1 MKNLFQENLSLLMTN
16 NILSRLDWLSLTIYF
31 LLIIFGI
38 TNIYSTTLSEV
49 TVSLFELNSPAGK
62 QFWIFIFSLIFLPII
77 LFINS
82 NFFEHLS
89 LIFYILSILSLLGL
103 FVFGQKIS
111 GATSWYLVGNFSLQ
125 PSEFAKITTALL
137 VASNLSSIQF
147 DIKKI
152 PSISKIFLIIGIPT
166 VLVIFQ
172 PDAGSAL
179 VFSGL
184 FFVLLREGMDM
195 KTLYFGI
202 GLISIFILT
211 LIFDPLILSIAF
223 FIIQIV
229 IYRILLNYYP
239 KTKKSPF
246 IIVLGISILFS
257 FSVDFIFNSVFEQRH
272 RDRFNVILG
281 LENDTQGIGYNI
293 NQSKIAIG
301 SGGFSGKGFLN
312 GTQTKGGFVPEQHT
326 DYIFSTVGE
335 EWGFLG
341 SSGLIILFT
350 ILILRIIY
358 RAEKHTLPF
367 PRVFSYCFASMLFI
381 HFFINIGMTLG
392 LVPTV
397 GIPLPFIS
405 YGGTNLMAFSLMLF
419 IYLTLDANRLH

>member
-1 MKNLFQENLSLLMTN
+1 M
-16 NILSRLDWLSLTIYF
+16 DWLSLIIY
-31 LLIIFGI
+31 LLLVIFGI
-38 TNIYSTTLSEV
+38 INIYSTTLSEV
-49 TVSLFELNSPAGK
+49 TVSLFDMNSPAGK

-103 FVFGQKIS
+103 FFFGQKIS
-111 GATSWYLVGNFSLQ
+111 GATSWYFIGGFSIQ
-125 PSEFAKITTALL
+125 PSEFAKITTSLL
-137 VASNLSSIQF
+137 VASTLSSIQA

-152 PSISKIFLIIGIPT
+152 SFVTKLLLIIGLPMI
-166 VLVIFQ
+166 LVIFQ
-172 PDAGSAL
+172 PDAGTAL
-179 VFSGL
+179 VFLGL

-195 KTLYFGI
+195 KTLYFGM
-202 GLISIFILT
+202 GFISLFILT
-211 LIFDPLILSIAF
+211 LIFGPLILSIALF
-223 FIIQIV
+223 FILILV
-229 IYRILLNYYP
+229 YRLILQYYP
-239 KTKKSPF
+239 KTKKTPF
-246 IIVLGISILFS
+246 VLLYGISVLFNI
-257 FSVDFIFNSVFEQRH
+257 SVNFIFNSVFEQRH
-272 RDRFNVILG
+272 RDRFNIMLG

-335 EWGFLG
+335 EWGFIG

-350 ILILRIIY
+350 VLISRILY
-358 RAEKHTLPF
+358 RAEKYTQSF
-367 PRVFSYCFASMLFI
+367 PRMFSYCFASMLFV
-381 HFFINIGMTLG
+381 HFFVNVGMTLG

-397 GIPLPFIS
+397 GIPLTFIS

-419 IYLTLDANRLH
+419 IYLNLDANRLN

>member
-1 MKNLFQENLSLLMTN
+1 M
-16 NILSRLDWLSLTIYF
+16 DWLSLIIY
-31 LLIIFGI
+31 LLLVIFGI
-38 TNIYSTTLSEV
+38 INIYSTTLSEV
-49 TVSLFELNSPAGK
+49 TVSLFDMNSPAGK

-103 FVFGQKIS
+103 FFFGQKIS
-111 GATSWYLVGNFSLQ
+111 GATSWYFIGGFSMQ
-125 PSEFAKITTALL
+125 PSEFAKITTSLL
-137 VASNLSSIQF
+137 VASTLSSIQA

-152 PSISKIFLIIGIPT
+152 SFVTKLLLIIGLPMI
-166 VLVIFQ
+166 LVIFQ
-172 PDAGSAL
+172 PDAGTAL
-179 VFSGL
+179 VFLGL

-195 KTLYFGI
+195 KTLYFGM
-202 GLISIFILT
+202 GFISLFILT
-211 LIFDPLILSIAF
+211 LIFGPLMLSIALF
-223 FIIQIV
+223 FILILV
-229 IYRILLNYYP
+229 YRLILQYYP
-239 KTKKSPF
+239 KTKKTPF
-246 IIVLGISILFS
+246 VFLYGISVLFNI
-257 FSVDFIFNSVFEQRH
+257 SVNFIFNSVFEQRH
-272 RDRFNVILG
+272 RDRFNIMLG

-335 EWGFLG
+335 EWGFIG

-350 ILILRIIY
+350 VLISRILY
-358 RAEKHTLPF
+358 RAEKHTQSF
-367 PRVFSYCFASMLFI
+367 PRMFSYCFASMLFV
-381 HFFINIGMTLG
+381 HFFVNIGMTLG

-397 GIPLPFIS
+397 GIPLTFIS

-419 IYLTLDANRLH
+419 IYLNLDANRLN

>member
-1 MKNLFQENLSLLMTN
+1 M
-16 NILSRLDWLSLTIYF
+16 DWLSLIIY
-31 LLIIFGI
+31 LLLVIFGI
-38 TNIYSTTLSEV
+38 INIYSTTLSEV
-49 TVSLFELNSPAGK
+49 TVSLFDMNSPAGK

-103 FVFGQKIS
+103 FFFGQKIS
-111 GATSWYLVGNFSLQ
+111 GATSWYFIGGFSIQ
-125 PSEFAKITTALL
+125 PSEFAKITTSLL
-137 VASNLSSIQF
+137 VASTLSSIQA

-152 PSISKIFLIIGIPT
+152 SFVTKLLLIIGLPMI
-166 VLVIFQ
+166 LVIFQ
-172 PDAGSAL
+172 PDAGTAL
-179 VFSGL
+179 VFLGL

-195 KTLYFGI
+195 KTLYFGM
-202 GLISIFILT
+202 GFISLFIMT
-211 LIFDPLILSIAF
+211 LIFGPLILSIALF
-223 FIIQIV
+223 FILILV
-229 IYRILLNYYP
+229 YRLILQYYP
-239 KTKKSPF
+239 KTKKTPF
-246 IIVLGISILFS
+246 VLLYGISVLFNI
-257 FSVDFIFNSVFEQRH
+257 SVNFIFNSVFEQRH
-272 RDRFNVILG
+272 RDRFNIMLG
-281 LENDTQGIGYNI
+281 LENDSQGIGYNI

-335 EWGFLG
+335 EWGFIG

-350 ILILRIIY
+350 VLISRILY
-358 RAEKHTLPF
+358 RAEKHTQSF
-367 PRVFSYCFASMLFI
+367 PRMFSYCFASMLFV
-381 HFFINIGMTLG
+381 HFFVNVGMTLG

-397 GIPLPFIS
+397 GIPLTFIS

-419 IYLTLDANRLH
+419 IYLNLDANRLN

>member
-1 MKNLFQENLSLLMTN
+1 M
-16 NILSRLDWLSLTIYF
+16 DWLSLIIY
-31 LLIIFGI
+31 LLLVIFGI
-38 TNIYSTTLSEV
+38 INIYSTTLSEV
-49 TVSLFELNSPAGK
+49 TVSLFDMNSPAGK

-103 FVFGQKIS
+103 FFFGQKIS
-111 GATSWYLVGNFSLQ
+111 GATSWYFIGGFSLQ
-125 PSEFAKITTALL
+125 PSEFAKITTSLL
-137 VASNLSSIQF
+137 VASTLSSIQAE
-147 DIKKI
+147 IKNFSFVTKLL
-152 PSISKIFLIIGIPT
+152 LIIGLPMI
-166 VLVIFQ
+166 LVIFQ
-172 PDAGSAL
+172 PDAGTAL
-179 VFSGL
+179 VFLGL

-195 KTLYFGI
+195 KTLYFGM
-202 GLISIFILT
+202 GFISLFILT
-211 LIFDPLILSIAF
+211 LIFGPLMLSIALF
-223 FIIQIV
+223 FILILV
-229 IYRILLNYYP
+229 YRLILQYYP
-239 KTKKSPF
+239 KTKKTPF
-246 IIVLGISILFS
+246 VFLYGISVLFNI
-257 FSVDFIFNSVFEQRH
+257 SVNFIFNSVFEQRH
-272 RDRFNVILG
+272 RDRFNIMLG

-335 EWGFLG
+335 EWGFIG

-350 ILILRIIY
+350 VLISRILY
-358 RAEKHTLPF
+358 RAEKHTQSF
-367 PRVFSYCFASMLFI
+367 PRMFSYCFASMLFV
-381 HFFINIGMTLG
+381 HFFVNIGMTLG

-397 GIPLPFIS
+397 GIPLTFIS

-419 IYLTLDANRLH
+419 IYLNLDANRLN

>member
-1 MKNLFQENLSLLMTN
+1 M
-16 NILSRLDWLSLTIYF
+16 DWLSLIIY
-31 LLIIFGI
+31 LLLVIFGI
-38 TNIYSTTLSEV
+38 INIYSTTLSEV
-49 TVSLFELNSPAGK
+49 TVSLFDMNSPAGK

-103 FVFGQKIS
+103 FFFGQKIS
-111 GATSWYLVGNFSLQ
+111 GATSWYFIGGFSIQ
-125 PSEFAKITTALL
+125 PSEFAKITTSLL
-137 VASNLSSIQF
+137 VASTLSSIQA

-152 PSISKIFLIIGIPT
+152 SFVTKLLLIIGLPMI
-166 VLVIFQ
+166 LVIFQ
-172 PDAGSAL
+172 PDAGTAL
-179 VFSGL
+179 VFLGL

-195 KTLYFGI
+195 KTLYFGM
-202 GLISIFILT
+202 GFISLFILT
-211 LIFDPLILSIAF
+211 LIFGPLILSIALF
-223 FIIQIV
+223 FILILV
-229 IYRILLNYYP
+229 YRLILQYYP
-239 KTKKSPF
+239 KTKKTPF
-246 IIVLGISILFS
+246 VLLYGISVLFNI
-257 FSVDFIFNSVFEQRH
+257 SVNFIFNSVFEQRH
-272 RDRFNVILG
+272 RDRFNIMLG
-281 LENDTQGIGYNI
+281 LENDTRGIGYNI

-335 EWGFLG
+335 EWGFIG

-350 ILILRIIY
+350 VLISRILY
-358 RAEKHTLPF
+358 RAEKHTQSF
-367 PRVFSYCFASMLFI
+367 PRMFSYCFASMLFV

-397 GIPLPFIS
+397 GIPLTFIS

-419 IYLTLDANRLH
+419 IYLNLDANRLN

>member
-1 MKNLFQENLSLLMTN
+1 M
-16 NILSRLDWLSLTIYF
+16 DWLSLIIY
-31 LLIIFGI
+31 LLLVIFGI
-38 TNIYSTTLSEV
+38 INIYSTTLSEV
-49 TVSLFELNSPAGK
+49 TVSLFDMNSPAGK

-103 FVFGQKIS
+103 FFFGQKIS
-111 GATSWYLVGNFSLQ
+111 GATSWYFIGGFSIQ
-125 PSEFAKITTALL
+125 PSEFAKITTSLL
-137 VASNLSSIQF
+137 VASTLSSIQA

-152 PSISKIFLIIGIPT
+152 SFITKLLLIIGLPMI
-166 VLVIFQ
+166 LVIFQ
-172 PDAGSAL
+172 PDAGTAL
-179 VFSGL
+179 VFLGL

-195 KTLYFGI
+195 KTLYFGM
-202 GLISIFILT
+202 GFISLFILT
-211 LIFDPLILSIAF
+211 LIFGPLILSIALF
-223 FIIQIV
+223 FILILV
-229 IYRILLNYYP
+229 YRLILQYYP
-239 KTKKSPF
+239 KTKKTPF
-246 IIVLGISILFS
+246 VLLYGISVLFNI
-257 FSVDFIFNSVFEQRH
+257 SVNFIFNSVFEQRH
-272 RDRFNVILG
+272 RDRFNIMLG
-281 LENDTQGIGYNI
+281 LENDSQGIGYNI

-335 EWGFLG
+335 EWGFIG

-350 ILILRIIY
+350 VLISRILY
-358 RAEKHTLPF
+358 RAEKHTQSF
-367 PRVFSYCFASMLFI
+367 PRIFSYCFASMLFV
-381 HFFINIGMTLG
+381 HFFVNIGMTLG

-397 GIPLPFIS
+397 GIPLTFIS

-419 IYLTLDANRLH
+419 IYLNLDANRLN

>member
-1 MKNLFQENLSLLMTN
+1 MTKS
-16 NILSRLDWLSLTIYF
+16 IVLRMDWLSLIIY
-31 LLIIFGI
+31 LLLVIFGI
-38 TNIYSTTLSEV
+38 INIYSTTLSEV
-49 TVSLFELNSPAGK
+49 TVSLFDMNSPAGK

-103 FVFGQKIS
+103 FFFGQKIS
-111 GATSWYLVGNFSLQ
+111 GATSWYFIGGFSIQ
-125 PSEFAKITTALL
+125 PSEFAKITTSLL
-137 VASNLSSIQF
+137 VASTLSSIQA

-152 PSISKIFLIIGIPT
+152 SFVTKLLLIIGLPMI
-166 VLVIFQ
+166 LVIFQ
-172 PDAGSAL
+172 PDAGTAL
-179 VFSGL
+179 VFLGL

-195 KTLYFGI
+195 KTLYFGM
-202 GLISIFILT
+202 GFISLFILT
-211 LIFDPLILSIAF
+211 LIFGPLILSIALF
-223 FIIQIV
+223 FILILV
-229 IYRILLNYYP
+229 YRLILQYYP
-239 KTKKSPF
+239 KTKKTPF
-246 IIVLGISILFS
+246 VLLYGISVLFNI
-257 FSVDFIFNSVFEQRH
+257 SVNFIFNSVFEQRH
-272 RDRFNVILG
+272 RDRFNIMLG

-335 EWGFLG
+335 EWGFIG

-350 ILILRIIY
+350 VLISRILY
-358 RAEKHTLPF
+358 RAEKHTQSF
-367 PRVFSYCFASMLFI
+367 PRMFSYCFASMLFV

-397 GIPLPFIS
+397 GIPLTFIS

-419 IYLTLDANRLH
+419 IYLNLDANRLN

>member
-1 MKNLFQENLSLLMTN
+1 MTKS
-16 NILSRLDWLSLTIYF
+16 IVFRMDWLSLIIY
-31 LLIIFGI
+31 LLLVIFGI
-38 TNIYSTTLSEV
+38 INIYSTTLSEV
-49 TVSLFELNSPAGK
+49 TVTLFDMNSPAGK

-103 FVFGQKIS
+103 FFFGQKIS
-111 GATSWYLVGNFSLQ
+111 GATSWYFIGGFSMQ
-125 PSEFAKITTALL
+125 PSEFAKITTSLL
-137 VASNLSSIQF
+137 VASTLSSIQA

-152 PSISKIFLIIGIPT
+152 SFVTKLLLIIGLPMI
-166 VLVIFQ
+166 LVIFQ
-172 PDAGSAL
+172 PDAGTAL
-179 VFSGL
+179 VFLGL

-195 KTLYFGI
+195 KTLYFGM
-202 GLISIFILT
+202 GFISLFILT
-211 LIFDPLILSIAF
+211 LIFGPLILSIALF
-223 FIIQIV
+223 FILILV
-229 IYRILLNYYP
+229 YRLILQYYP
-239 KTKKSPF
+239 KTKKTPF
-246 IIVLGISILFS
+246 VLLYGISVLFNI
-257 FSVDFIFNSVFEQRH
+257 SVNFIFNSVFEQRH
-272 RDRFNVILG
+272 RDRFNIMLG
-281 LENDTQGIGYNI
+281 LENDSQGIGYNV

-335 EWGFLG
+335 EWGFIG

-350 ILILRIIY
+350 VLISRILY
-358 RAEKHTLPF
+358 RAEKHTQSF
-367 PRVFSYCFASMLFI
+367 PRMFSYCFASMLFV
-381 HFFINIGMTLG
+381 HFFVNIGMTLG

-397 GIPLPFIS
+397 GIPLTFIS

-419 IYLTLDANRLH
+419 IYLNLDANRLN

>member
-1 MKNLFQENLSLLMTN
+1 M
-16 NILSRLDWLSLTIYF
+16 DWLSLIIY
-31 LLIIFGI
+31 LLLVIFGI
-38 TNIYSTTLSEV
+38 INIYSTTLSEV
-49 TVSLFELNSPAGK
+49 TVSLFDMNSPAGK

-103 FVFGQKIS
+103 FFFGQKIS
-111 GATSWYLVGNFSLQ
+111 GATSWYFIGGFSIQ
-125 PSEFAKITTALL
+125 PSEFAKITTSLL
-137 VASNLSSIQF
+137 VASTLSSIQA

-152 PSISKIFLIIGIPT
+152 SFITKLLLIIGLPMI
-166 VLVIFQ
+166 LVIFQ
-172 PDAGSAL
+172 PDAGTAL
-179 VFSGL
+179 VFLGL

-195 KTLYFGI
+195 KTLYFGM
-202 GLISIFILT
+202 GFISLFILT
-211 LIFDPLILSIAF
+211 LIFGPLILSIALF
-223 FIIQIV
+223 FILILV
-229 IYRILLNYYP
+229 YRLILQYYP
-239 KTKKSPF
+239 KTKKTPF
-246 IIVLGISILFS
+246 VLLYGISVLFNI
-257 FSVDFIFNSVFEQRH
+257 SVNFIFNSVFEQRH
-272 RDRFNVILG
+272 RDRFNIMLG
-281 LENDTQGIGYNI
+281 LENDSQGIGYNI

-335 EWGFLG
+335 EWGFIG

-350 ILILRIIY
+350 VLISRILY
-358 RAEKHTLPF
+358 RAEKHTQSF
-367 PRVFSYCFASMLFI
+367 PRMFSYCFASMLFV
-381 HFFINIGMTLG
+381 HFFVNVGMTLG

-397 GIPLPFIS
+397 GIPLTFIS

-419 IYLTLDANRLH
+419 IYLNLDANRLN

>member
-1 MKNLFQENLSLLMTN
+1 MTKS
-16 NILSRLDWLSLTIYF
+16 IVLRMDWLSLIIY
-31 LLIIFGI
+31 LLFVIFGI
-38 TNIYSTTLSEV
+38 INIYSTTLSEV
-49 TVSLFELNSPAGK
+49 TVSLFDMNSPAGK

-103 FVFGQKIS
+103 FFFGQKIS
-111 GATSWYLVGNFSLQ
+111 GATSWYFIGGFSIQ
-125 PSEFAKITTALL
+125 PSEFAKITTSLL
-137 VASNLSSIQF
+137 VASTLSSIQA

-152 PSISKIFLIIGIPT
+152 SFVTKLLLIIGLPMI
-166 VLVIFQ
+166 LVIFQ
-172 PDAGSAL
+172 PEAGSAL
-179 VFSGL
+179 VFLGL

-195 KTLYFGI
+195 KTLYFGM
-202 GLISIFILT
+202 GFISLFILT
-211 LIFDPLILSIAF
+211 LIFGPLILSIALF
-223 FIIQIV
+223 FILILV
-229 IYRILLNYYP
+229 YRLILQYYP
-239 KTKKSPF
+239 KTKKTPF
-246 IIVLGISILFS
+246 VLLYGISVLFNI
-257 FSVDFIFNSVFEQRH
+257 SVNFIFNSVFEQRH
-272 RDRFNVILG
+272 RDRFNIMLG

-335 EWGFLG
+335 EWGFIG

-350 ILILRIIY
+350 VLISRILY
-358 RAEKHTLPF
+358 RAEKHTQSF
-367 PRVFSYCFASMLFI
+367 PRMFSYCFASMLFV

-397 GIPLPFIS
+397 GIPLTFIS
-405 YGGTNLMAFSLMLF
+405 YGGTNLMAFSLMFF
-419 IYLTLDANRLH
+419 IYLNLDANRLN

>member
-1 MKNLFQENLSLLMTN
+1 MTKS
-16 NILSRLDWLSLTIYF
+16 IVLRMDWLSLIIY
-31 LLIIFGI
+31 LLLVIFGI
-38 TNIYSTTLSEV
+38 INIYSTTLSEV
-49 TVSLFELNSPAGK
+49 TVSLFDMNSPAGK

-103 FVFGQKIS
+103 FFFGQKIS
-111 GATSWYLVGNFSLQ
+111 GATSWYFIGGFSIQ
-125 PSEFAKITTALL
+125 PSEFAKITTSLL
-137 VASNLSSIQF
+137 VASTLSSIQA

-152 PSISKIFLIIGIPT
+152 SFVTKLLLIIGLPMI
-166 VLVIFQ
+166 LVIFQ
-172 PDAGSAL
+172 PDAGTAL
-179 VFSGL
+179 VFLGL

-195 KTLYFGI
+195 KTLYFGM
-202 GLISIFILT
+202 GFISLFIMT
-211 LIFDPLILSIAF
+211 LIFGPLILSIALF
-223 FIIQIV
+223 FILILV
-229 IYRILLNYYP
+229 YRLILQYYP
-239 KTKKSPF
+239 KTKKTPF
-246 IIVLGISILFS
+246 VLLYGISVLFNI
-257 FSVDFIFNSVFEQRH
+257 SVNFIFNSVFEQRH
-272 RDRFNVILG
+272 RDRFNIMLG

-335 EWGFLG
+335 EWGFIG

-350 ILILRIIY
+350 VLISRILY
-358 RAEKHTLPF
+358 RAEKHTQSF
-367 PRVFSYCFASMLFI
+367 PRMFSYCFASMLFV
-381 HFFINIGMTLG
+381 HFFLNVGMTLG

-397 GIPLPFIS
+397 GIPLTFIS
-405 YGGTNLMAFSLMLF
+405 YGGTNLMAFSLMFF
-419 IYLTLDANRLH
+419 IYLNLDANRLN

>member
-1 MKNLFQENLSLLMTN
+1 MTKSV
-16 NILSRLDWLSLTIYF
+16 ILRMDWLSLIIY
-31 LLIIFGI
+31 LLLVIFGI
-38 TNIYSTTLSEV
+38 INIYSTTLSEV
-49 TVSLFELNSPAGK
+49 TVSLFDMNSPAGK

-103 FVFGQKIS
+103 FFFGQKIS
-111 GATSWYLVGNFSLQ
+111 GATSWYFIGGFSMQ
-125 PSEFAKITTALL
+125 PSEFAKITTSLL
-137 VASNLSSIQF
+137 VASTLSSIQA

-152 PSISKIFLIIGIPT
+152 SFVTKLLLIIGLPMI
-166 VLVIFQ
+166 LVIFQ
-172 PDAGSAL
+172 PDAGTAL
-179 VFSGL
+179 VFLGL

-195 KTLYFGI
+195 KTLYFGM
-202 GLISIFILT
+202 GFISLFILT
-211 LIFDPLILSIAF
+211 LIFGPLILSIALF
-223 FIIQIV
+223 FILILV
-229 IYRILLNYYP
+229 YRLILQYYP
-239 KTKKSPF
+239 KTKKTPF
-246 IIVLGISILFS
+246 VFLYGISVLFNIS
-257 FSVDFIFNSVFEQRH
+257 INFIFNSVFEQRH
-272 RDRFNVILG
+272 RDRFNIMLG

-335 EWGFLG
+335 EWGFIG

-350 ILILRIIY
+350 VLISRILY
-358 RAEKHTLPF
+358 RAEKHTQSF
-367 PRVFSYCFASMLFI
+367 PRMFSYCFASMLFV
-381 HFFINIGMTLG
+381 HFFVNIGMTLG

-397 GIPLPFIS
+397 GIPLTFIS

-419 IYLTLDANRLH
+419 IYLNLDANRLN

>member
-1 MKNLFQENLSLLMTN
+1 M
-16 NILSRLDWLSLTIYF
+16 DWLSLIIY
-31 LLIIFGI
+31 LLLVIFGI
-38 TNIYSTTLSEV
+38 INIYSTTLSEV
-49 TVSLFELNSPAGK
+49 TVSLFDMNSPAGK

-103 FVFGQKIS
+103 FFFGQKIS
-111 GATSWYLVGNFSLQ
+111 GATSWYFIGGFSIQ
-125 PSEFAKITTALL
+125 PSEFAKITTSLL
-137 VASNLSSIQF
+137 VASTLSSIQA

-152 PSISKIFLIIGIPT
+152 SFVTKLLLIIGLPMI
-166 VLVIFQ
+166 LVIFQ
-172 PDAGSAL
+172 PDAGTAL
-179 VFSGL
+179 VFLGL

-195 KTLYFGI
+195 KTLYFGM
-202 GLISIFILT
+202 GFISLFILT
-211 LIFDPLILSIAF
+211 LIFGPLILSIALF
-223 FIIQIV
+223 FILILV
-229 IYRILLNYYP
+229 YRLIFQYYP
-239 KTKKSPF
+239 KTKKTPF
-246 IIVLGISILFS
+246 VLLYGISVLFNI
-257 FSVDFIFNSVFEQRH
+257 SVNFIFNSIFEQRH
-272 RDRFNVILG
+272 RDRFNIMLG

-335 EWGFLG
+335 EWGFIG

-350 ILILRIIY
+350 VLISRILY
-358 RAEKHTLPF
+358 RAEKHTQSF
-367 PRVFSYCFASMLFI
+367 PRMFSYCFASMLFV
-381 HFFINIGMTLG
+381 HFFVNIGMTLG

-397 GIPLPFIS
+397 GIPLTFIS

-419 IYLTLDANRLH
+419 IYLNLDANRLN